1 VRASLYQV
9 VTFAEHV
16 FQGNPAQVV
25 VVEEKMHD
33 LAITEVCKLIGADV
47 LAIVENPSERQ
58 PKLSFFTAKG
68 SHPGAGHAAH
78 AAARIALDWPGT
90 SRKAMTFELP
100 DGGQRNVRRNE
111 HGVAVDW
118 PAMSYE
124 IASSDTQIAAAIGMR
139 PVECFV
145 SAFGYIA
152 ILPSEAHIAHLSPDL
167 SIVAGLDRNALI
179 VTSAGEK
186 SDIAIRVFAPR
197 VGLPEDPVCGTAHRI
212 IVPYWANQL
221 GKSAVHSRQ
230 LSPRGG
236 DLWCSQSGD
245 QVTIA
250 GPSITSFEGV
260 LHLPD

>member
-1 VRASLYQV
+1 MRASLYQV

-16 FQGNPAQVV
+16 FHGNPAQVMV
-25 VVEEKMHD
+25 LEGKMQAS
-33 LAITEVCKLIGADV
+33 AITDVCKLLAADV
-47 LAIVENPSERQ
+47 LAVIQDPSARQ
-58 PKLSFFTAKG
+58 PHLSFFTANG

-78 AAARIALDWPGT
+78 AAGHIALDWPDT
-90 SRKAMTFELP
+90 SRTELTFELP
-100 DGGQRNVRRNE
+100 DRARLNVRRNE

-118 PAMSYE
+118 PVMPYE
-124 IASSDTQIAAAIGMR
+124 IISNDKQIAAAIKMQ
-139 PVECFV
+139 PLACFV
-145 SAFGYIA
+145 STFGYTA
-152 ILPSEAHIAHLSPDL
+152 ILPTEADIQQLAPDL
-167 SIVAGLDRNALI
+167 SIIAGLDRNALV
-179 VTSAGEK
+179 VTSKGEN

-221 GKSAVHSRQ
+221 GKSALHSRQ

-236 DLWCSQSGD
+236 DLWCSQNEN

-250 GPSITSFEGV
+250 GPSITSFEGI

>member
-1 VRASLYQV
+1 VRVSLYQV

-16 FQGNPAQVV
+16 FQGNPAQVLV
-25 VVEEKMHD
+25 VKSSIQEPALIE
-33 LAITEVCKLIGADV
+33 TCKLLGADV
-47 LAIVENPSERQ
+47 LAVIENPIDRQ
-58 PKLSFFTAKG
+58 PKLRFVTAKG
-68 SHPGAGHAAH
+68 IHPGAGHAAH
-78 AAARIALDWPGT
+78 AAAHIALGWPEAVRT
-90 SRKAMTFELP
+90 ELAFELP
-100 DGGQRNVRRNE
+100 GGAQLNVRRNE

-118 PAMSYE
+118 PVMPYE
-124 IASSDTQIAAAIGMR
+124 VATIEKQIAAAIGME

-145 SAFGYIA
+145 STFGYTA
-152 ILPSEAHIAHLSPDL
+152 ILPSETNIALLEPDL
-167 SIVAGLDRNALI
+167 TLIAGFDRNALI
-179 VTSAGEK
+179 VTSRGEN

-221 GKSAVHSRQ
+221 GKSALHSRQ

-236 DLWCSQSGD
+236 DLWCSQNEN

-250 GPSITSFEGV
+250 GPSITSFEGI